1 MRCWNNVSVV
11 MAMLLTACHPK
22 EDDHDG
28 VPWIHQSG
36 IDALGWVHYPDG
48 GWQEVQGGEEK
59 IPVVQL
65 GLKVW
70 EGECLDG
77 YVCFERQKIDD
88 VRRSGAILDGDLLR
102 RSELSGQYSVG
113 RASGVIL
120 EHAGARYVVT
130 AGHVTETG
138 RYVLLDHHIDSAKA
152 WGQGDV
158 LVVPRRHV
166 IECEFEQLGN
176 DECAEG
182 AIQACKLV
190 QSTTEGTRSGNQ
202 DVPVMTSI
210 GAGTKVRA
218 VMHPLGLPMKKSS
231 AEVPVSRC
239 ELACCWAHF
248 DNATGGSGGAVL
260 AADGSL
266 AGIIRGTG
274 VDERILGQRALQ
286 RQCQRREESPQ
297 RGQDECDGGQAFIT
311 ATVIVRLLEGYSEK

>member
-11 MAMLLTACHPK
+11 MVMLLIACHPK
-22 EDDHDG
+22 EDEHDA
-28 VPWIHQSG
+28 VSPIRQSD
-36 IDALGWVHYPDG
+36 IDALGWVHYSG
-48 GWQEVQGGEEK
+48 CGWHEVQGGEEK
-59 IPVVQL
+59 IQVVQL

-70 EGECLDG
+70 EGECPDG
-77 YVCFERQKIDD
+77 HVCFDRRRIEDVSHDGATLDD
-88 VRRSGAILDGDLLR
+88 DLLR
-102 RSELSGQYSVG
+102 QNGLSGQYSVG
-113 RASGVIL
+113 RASGIIL

-130 AGHVTETG
+130 AGHVTEIG

-152 WGQGDV
+152 WGRDDV

-176 DECAEG
+176 DECAGG

-190 QSTTEGTRSGNQ
+190 QSLTEGTRSENQ
-202 DVPVMTSI
+202 DSQVMTSI

-218 VMHPLGLPMKKSS
+218 VMHPLGLPMKQSS

-239 ELACCWAHF
+239 ECACCWAHF

-266 AGIIRGTG
+266 AGIVRGSG
-274 VDERILGQRALQ
+274 VDEQILGRRALR
-286 RQCQRREESPQ
+286 RQCERRDEPPR

-311 ATVIVRLLEGYSEK
+311 ATVIVRLLKGYSEK